1 MKLQSLKLYDFRN
14 YAAAGVQL
22 HPGVNLIVGEN
33 AQGKTNLLEA
43 VFYLST
49 GRSFRT
55 ARNQELIRFG
65 AEFAD
70 LGCELFSGGREQS
83 IRAVLFSGR
92 KPRQLYIGGVKQRS
106 ATALPGVLT
115 TVLFCPDDLLV
126 LKSGAAGRRK
136 LVDTALCQLRPGYA
150 QALGEYQKLYDSKS
164 RILKDY
170 NDRPSLLEPLPEFNY
185 RMAQVGAILISYR
198 ARYLRELS
206 AQAGQ
211 FHAEFSGG
219 KETLRLRYQTVST
232 VTDPFAE
239 KKTIFQQLLDHQQ
252 SHYRAEL
259 ESGQCL
265 SGPHKDDFEAEL
277 DGLSVKAFGS
287 QGQTRTAAISLKLA
301 ERELFRRD
309 TGEEPVLLLDD
320 VLSELDA
327 RRQDFVLNQIRSGQV
342 LITCCEPDRLSDIG
356 KRILIENG
364 QVREDPGGSV
374 MYLNIGGDFSV
385 RGETIVGVFDLD
397 NTSCSKWTRKFLAEA
412 QKAGAV
418 VEATDEL
425 PKSFLVAAEYGQTRV
440 YLTKYNAAIL
450 QRRLQEPQR
459 SPIPGKGEKL

>member
-219 KETLRLRYQTVST
+219 KEMLRLRYQTVST

-327 RRQDFVLNQIRSGQV
+327 RRQDFVLNQIRAGAHHLLRAGPAFRHRQAD
-342 LITCCEPDRLSDIG
+342 PDR
-356 KRILIENG
+356 KRAG
-364 QVREDPGGSV
+364 TGGSG

-459 SPIPGKGEKL
+459 SLIPGKGEKL

>member
-164 RILKDY
+164 RILKDHC
-170 NDRPSLLEPLPEFNY
+170 DRPSLLEPLPEFNY

-259 ESGQCL
+259 
-265 SGPHKDDFEAEL
+265 

-327 RRQDFVLNQIRSGQV
+327 ERQEFVLNRIGGGQT
-342 LITCCEPDRLSDIG
+342 LITCCEDDGVARRTGGRVMTVSGGRL
-356 KRILIENG
+356 
-364 QVREDPGGSV
+364 V
-374 MYLNIGGDFSV
+374 
-385 RGETIVGVFDLD
+385 
-397 NTSCSKWTRKFLAEA
+397 
-412 QKAGAV
+412 
-418 VEATDEL
+418 
-425 PKSFLVAAEYGQTRV
+425 
-440 YLTKYNAAIL
+440 
-450 QRRLQEPQR
+450 
-459 SPIPGKGEKL
+459 

>member
-327 RRQDFVLNQIRSGQV
+327 RRQDFVLNQIRSGPAFRHRQAD
-342 LITCCEPDRLSDIG
+342 PDR
-356 KRILIENG
+356 KRAG
-364 QVREDPGGSV
+364 TGGSG